1 MKICTPL
8 SHHENNNSTF
18 TVPLK
23 VTLSYAFNY
32 DDTVEVPDDATGFAV
47 KTHVHESTG
56 IEAGQIRI
64 ARHSSQRSLLETQ
77 NWFLMLSK
85 TCETKL

>member
-8 SHHENNNSTF
+8 IHHENNNSTF

-23 VTLSYAFNY
+23 VTLSYAFND

-47 KTHVHESTG
+47 MTHVHDSTG

-64 ARHSSQRSLLETQ
+64 VSSQASQVLKHDTP
-77 NWFLMLSK
+77 LSARYL
-85 TCETKL
+85 KLKIGS

>member
-8 SHHENNNSTF
+8 IHHENNNSTF

-23 VTLSYAFNY
+23 VTLSYAFN
-32 DDTVEVPDDATGFAV
+32 DDDTGFAV
-47 KTHVHESTG
+47 MTHVHDSTG

-64 ARHSSQRSLLETQ
+64 VSSQASQVLKHDTP
-77 NWFLMLSK
+77 LSARYL
-85 TCETKL
+85 KLKIGS